1 MKKVVFFLTAMVIA
15 TAASA
20 QTWSLD
26 KAHSKVGFSITHM
39 MVSTV
44 DGAFKTVDAK
54 ITSSKEDFSDA
65 VFEFTADAAS
75 VDTDNDQRDEHL
87 RKPDFFDVEKYP
99 TITFKSTSIKKTG
112 KNTYALK
119 GNLTFHGVT
128 KAIDLAL
135 TLNGTAVH
143 PYSKKTIAGFKVTG
157 AIKRSEFK
165 FGEGT
170 STAMLGDEVTIVGNG
185 EFAKD

>member
-1 MKKVVFFLTAMVIA
+1 MKKVVFFLTALVIT

-26 KAHSKVGFSITHM
+26 KAHSKVGFSVTHL

-65 VFEFTADAAS
+65 SFEFTAETAS

-87 RKPDFFDVEKYP
+87 KKADFFDAEKYP
-99 TITFKSTSIKKTG
+99 TITFKSTSVKKTG
-112 KNTYALK
+112 KNTFAVK
-119 GNLTFHGVT
+119 GNLNLHGVT
-128 KAIDLAL
+128 KPIDLTL

-143 PYSKKTIAGFKVTG
+143 PYTKKTIAGFKATG
-157 AIKRSEFK
+157 TIKRADFN
-165 FGEGT
+165 FGSGT
-170 STAMLGDEVTIVGNG
+170 PSAVVSDEVTITANG